1 MKTSSSMLR
10 FIDLLRLVCKK
21 TSNYRE
27 INRII
32 QVDSP
37 RSIVF
42 FGNEEEE
49 EEEEEEKKGS
59 NLTKTM
65 VSVTKNFTMHYTS
78 MDVQT
83 IYKRLYELLKRLVF
97 IEHDIYYT
105 VVVNQHKY
113 NRYSDYLMA
122 SYTNN
127 ADLLVVLCSTCNEAS
142 ISDSRVYDTISKT
155 IRSISDR
162 IKTRNVRLNKEMSFL
177 NGELSCG
184 YAENPCSIRSSFQ
197 LELLIS
203 DC

>member
-1 MKTSSSMLR
+1 MLR

-127 ADLLVVLCSTCNEAS
+127 ADLLRRIMFDVQRSEHFRFARVRYDIENDSFDIRPNKNAKCSF
-142 ISDSRVYDTISKT
+142 K
-155 IRSISDR
+155 
-162 IKTRNVRLNKEMSFL
+162 
-177 NGELSCG
+177 
-184 YAENPCSIRSSFQ
+184 
-197 LELLIS
+197 
-203 DC
+203 